1 MTTKEDARWHAVIH
15 YRTETGTREVECYLE
30 EIEDLHVR
38 VEHGP
43 NWDTI
48 EGIEVK
54 RINPLYRNLT
64 VERAAKM

>member
-15 YRTETGTREVECYLE
+15 YRTETGTRDVEWYLE
-30 EIEDLHVR
+30 EIEDLHDR

-48 EGIEVK
+48 TGIEIK
-54 RINPLYRNLT
+54 RVNPLDRDLT
-64 VERAAKM
+64 VERAARM